1 MWSSLKQ
8 LLKSNERYI
17 IVEDGEP
24 KYVILPYS
32 EYQQLQN
39 CSKDSIVG
47 KSEIESLED
56 LNGEIQDIRDG
67 GLRLEDLPF

>member
-39 CSKDSIVG
+39 HNSSSILA
-47 KSEIESLED
+47 KSEVESV
-56 LNGEIQDIRDG
+56 NVEIQGIKEG
-67 GLRLEDLPF
+67 GLTLEDLPF

>member
-39 CSKDSIVG
+39 HNNSSILA
-47 KSEIESLED
+47 KSEVESV
-56 LNGEIQDIRDG
+56 NGEIQGIKEG
-67 GLRLEDLPF
+67 GLTLEDLPF